1 MAVGVL
7 LSNKPI
13 KGSCGGIQALGL
25 GEKCDICGSN
35 TNECEESSFAAKQSA
50 QTILKQLSE
59 MLLTK
64 IRKLISAEDQPISDL
79 PKKPL
84 YHRLFLPLQ
93 RLSLHIQCT
102 MRIQY

>member
-1 MAVGVL
+1 MLLIVAAMAVGVL

-50 QTILKQLSE
+50 QTATEFYKVDS
-59 MLLTK
+59 
-64 IRKLISAEDQPISDL
+64 
-79 PKKPL
+79 
-84 YHRLFLPLQ
+84 
-93 RLSLHIQCT
+93 
-102 MRIQY
+102 